1 MPDHDA
7 QLTAPAPRR
16 RIAIPGTFNLRDV
29 GGLST
34 AAGPVRSGVLFRS
47 DGLANLDDDGRAAF
61 AALGVRTV
69 VDLRQAREAEQHP
82 SALPDDGPE
91 RHHVPVFAVAG
102 ELGIDM
108 DRLAD
113 IGVLYR
119 ALLDRCAE
127 GLTAAVRRLAAPGA
141 LPALVHCAAGKDRT
155 GMVVALSLSLAGVP
169 DEQIVEDYSFT
180 ARLLSGDVRD
190 RLEREA
196 IEAGL
201 ATQLLA
207 VAMDAP
213 APAMAETLTHLRE
226 AHGGA
231 EAYLLRGGASEEELQ
246 RLRDALVG

>member
-1 MPDHDA
+1 MSDYDT
-7 QLTAPAPRR
+7 QLTAPTPRR
-16 RIAIPGTFNLRDV
+16 RLDVPGTFNFRDV

-34 AAGPVRSGVLFRS
+34 ADGPVRSGTLFRS
-47 DGLANLDDDGRAAF
+47 DGLAALGDEGRAAF

-69 VDLRQAREAEQHP
+69 VDLRQALEVEQHP
-82 SALPDDGPE
+82 SALPEDGPE
-91 RHHVPVFAVAG
+91 RLHVPVFTG

-108 DRLAD
+108 EALTD

-119 ALLDRCAE
+119 VLLDRCAE

-155 GMVVALSLSLAGVP
+155 GMVIALSLSLAGVS

-180 ARLLSGDVRD
+180 ATLLTGDVRE
-190 RLEREA
+190 RLERQA

-213 APAMAETLTHLRE
+213 APAMAETLVHLRE

-231 EAYLLRGGASEEELQ
+231 EAYLLRGGASEEELD